1 MRPHQNNECFGN
13 YHFLW
18 REVGLYDRLSK
29 VLTKCTI
36 FLISKSLLFVMLL
49 ALFHMNLWICFL
61 SGFNGFLF
69 WLNIL
74 NMFSLFLMEKGFFFC
89 FDFLL
94 GGVSMICLFGLF
106 FRLLF
111 YFLLWLLFNLVFCFL
126 FQLHFWRFW
135 LGLSRFLFRIFY
147 GLFSSFFS
155 GINWS
160 RGRIRWFFNL
170 YRLLCYCWCLNVM
183 SSLSDFRFFMTC
195 MFFLFLMM
203 LFSLFF
209 LFVSFDGLVCRLFV
223 SNNTLI
229 VDICSAYSISSA
241 CGRLWLDVLIDCI
254 LIWIR
259 KK

>member
-1 MRPHQNNECFGN
+1 
-13 YHFLW
+13 
-18 REVGLYDRLSK
+18 
-29 VLTKCTI
+29 
-36 FLISKSLLFVMLL
+36 
-49 ALFHMNLWICFL
+49 
-61 SGFNGFLF
+61 
-69 WLNIL
+69 
-74 NMFSLFLMEKGFFFC
+74 MFSLFLMEKGFFFC

-259 KK
+259 KN